1 MVKNLLMKSILSLSL
16 FVLSAFDF
24 SGFTTPIQ
32 DQAELICIKNQKS
45 TNTCYYNF
53 KMGDIPY
60 HFRDVGCKRKKD
72 DIIKD
77 VNAGELALS
86 KEWKIPCPEVKK
98 EEPKTDF

>member
-1 MVKNLLMKSILSLSL
+1 MKIVIK
-16 FVLSAFDF
+16 FVLVLGIFAF
-24 SGFTTPIQ
+24 SGFTTPLQ
-32 DQAELICIKNQKS
+32 DQAELVCIKNQKS

-53 KMGDIPY
+53 RIGGIPY

-86 KEWKIPCPEVKK
+86 KDWKIPCPEEKK
-98 EEPKTDF
+98 EEPKENQKTDF